1 MAMPTLSQNDWTVAK
16 LHALPDDG
24 NRYEIID
31 GVLYVTPSPAAPHQW
46 VLMHLFNEIAPYA
59 RAIGITVLWSPA
71 DIQYS
76 ERTVVQPDLFAF
88 SNSSDTAPRTWDDVQ
103 PLLLAVEVLSPSSRR
118 RDRGVKRA
126 LFQAQGVPEYWVLDA
141 SRRQIERWRP
151 ASTAAEVLT
160 TSLAWQPHP
169 THEPLIVDLV
179 SFFRRVTGDGAIQ
192 AAYENG
198 DARTDIGR

>member
-1 MAMPTLSQNDWTVAK
+1 MAIPILSHDDWTVAQ

-59 RAIGITVLWSPA
+59 RAIGVTVLWSPA

-88 SNSSDTAPRTWDDVQ
+88 RNPTHTAPRTWADVQ
-103 PLLLAVEVLSPSSRR
+103 PLLLAVEAISPSSRR
-118 RDRGVKRA
+118 RDRGVKRR
-126 LFQAQGVPEYWVLDA
+126 LFQAQRVPEYWVLDA
-141 SRRQIERWRP
+141 SRRTIERWRP
-151 ASTAAEVLT
+151 DATAAEVLT
-160 TSLAWQPHP
+160 TGLSWQPLP
-169 THEPLIVDLV
+169 THEPVLLDLV
-179 SFFRRVTGDGAIQ
+179 AFFTRVSADGVTRPPSENDDAGADMRR
-192 AAYENG
+192 
-198 DARTDIGR
+198 